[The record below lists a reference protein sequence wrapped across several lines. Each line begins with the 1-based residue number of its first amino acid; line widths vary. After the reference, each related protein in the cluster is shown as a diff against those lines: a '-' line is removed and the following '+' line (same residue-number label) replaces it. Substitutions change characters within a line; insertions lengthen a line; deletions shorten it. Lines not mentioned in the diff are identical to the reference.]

1 MAEYR
6 KILKGWKMN
15 FRTSCAVACSA
26 LLLSI
31 SGCTHLRPELQ
42 RHPTEAQLK
51 DLPAGRYTGPVMAEL
66 PAYIELT
73 GQLSQWYQG
82 RADQLRE
89 TLAIASET
97 TFFGAVIG
105 VLGAAFGSADIAKG
119 SAGLVGGTTLLS
131 SRYQANIQASNYD
144 RASKAML
151 CMRDHLADAQAFVDT
166 LSGTSSKLKEVN
178 PTLHALLP
186 QYVRDQVLV
195 VQNKLDKVQR
205 DIVIAEPDIDKIKA
219 ALNLP
224 NIKGTKYATDTQTSN
239 PADTLL
245 ANLST
250 CSAQF

>member
-1 MAEYR
+1 
-6 KILKGWKMN
+6 MN
-15 FRTSCAVACSA
+15 FRTSCIIACSA
-26 LLLSI
+26 LLLVI

-42 RHPTEAQLK
+42 RPPTGAQLK

-66 PAYIELT
+66 PAYIEFT

-97 TFFGAVIG
+97 TFFGAVVG
-105 VLGAAFGSADIAKG
+105 VLGAAFGSADVAKVA
-119 SAGLVGGTTLLS
+119 AGLVGGTTLLS
-131 SRYQANIQASNYD
+131 SRYQLSIQASNYD

-151 CMRDHLADAQAFVDT
+151 CMRDRLADAQVFVVAQ
-166 LSGTSSKLKEVN
+166 SGAGSKLKEVN
-178 PTLHALLP
+178 PTVHALLP

-205 DIVIAEPDIDKIKA
+205 DIVISEPDIEKIKA
-219 ALNLP
+219 ALGLP
-224 NIKGTKYATDTQTSN
+224 KIKGTMEAMNEQT
-239 PADTLL
+239 PTPVDTLL